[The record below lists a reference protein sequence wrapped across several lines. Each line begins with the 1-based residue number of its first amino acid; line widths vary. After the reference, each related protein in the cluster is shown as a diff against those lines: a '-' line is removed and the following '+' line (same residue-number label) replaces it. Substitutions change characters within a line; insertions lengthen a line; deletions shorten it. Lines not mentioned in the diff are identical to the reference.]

1 MKKLKKIA
9 LLLVG
14 VLMVGMLAGCSQK
27 FDAQA
32 YVKALLD
39 ASYKNDSAA
48 FVSTKVGTAEE
59 AAALYEE
66 GIDSELDAL
75 LSTSDAF
82 DIDVSDESKAEFR
95 QIVKDLLSKVKYTVD
110 SAEKQDDGS
119 YVVTITYEQMKFFEP
134 FMAEFETISESLATE
149 WMAAEEGALSEDEM
163 MEQLIVAYKDSM
175 VKALE
180 NVEYA
185 EADTATVTVELI
197 DNVYTPDQSDVEN
210 LEMVFFDTDFLN

>member
-14 VLMVGMLAGCSQK
+14 VLMVGMLAGCGQK

-75 LSTSDAF
+75 LSTFDTF

-95 QIVKDLLSKVKYTVD
+95 QIVKDLLSKVK
-110 SAEKQDDGS
+110 
-119 YVVTITYEQMKFFEP
+119 
-134 FMAEFETISESLATE
+134 
-149 WMAAEEGALSEDEM
+149 
-163 MEQLIVAYKDSM
+163 
-175 VKALE
+175 
-180 NVEYA
+180 
-185 EADTATVTVELI
+185 
-197 DNVYTPDQSDVEN
+197 
-210 LEMVFFDTDFLN
+210 